1 MRVLTTI
8 YGLFFLLMVLLLIL
22 SLMGVFSDPFI
33 DPGYKPPR
41 NTRPDDAPGRTAGGV
56 LRALPRSRR
65 LA

>member
-33 DPGYKPPR
+33 DPGY
-41 NTRPDDAPGRTAGGV
+41 
-56 LRALPRSRR
+56 
-65 LA
+65 